1 MSNSQSVQNSFEEFE
16 EADYFDIEH
25 YQYISQL
32 IKMEEDFE
40 KEQLFINR
48 LELKLKLI
56 IPFLLEFILNKD
68 NLRQCISNLSK
79 IIKNKQLNDQYVKV
93 ISNIK
98 TQYHRLTLKQ
108 SKEEVAQI
116 LLWLLFE
123 IENT

>member
-16 EADYFDIEH
+16 EVDYFDIEN

-32 IKMEEDFE
+32 TKMEEEFE

-48 LELKLKLI
+48 LELKLKLM
-56 IPFLLEFILNKD
+56 IPFLLEQLNKD

-79 IIKNKQLNDQYVKV
+79 IIKNKQLNDQYVKA

-108 SKEEVAQI
+108 CKQEIAQI
-116 LLWLLFE
+116 ILWLLFE
-123 IENT
+123 IENS